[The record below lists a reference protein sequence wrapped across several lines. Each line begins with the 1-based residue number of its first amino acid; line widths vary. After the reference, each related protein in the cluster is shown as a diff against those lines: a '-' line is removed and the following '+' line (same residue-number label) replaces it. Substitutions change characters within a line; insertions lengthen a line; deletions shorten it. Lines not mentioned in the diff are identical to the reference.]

1 VKKKFKFKKSVK
13 VIFFL
18 LILLVICYFS
28 YNYLLK
34 DENINND
41 VSNNEQESDELTNK
55 LSSLGFS
62 SSDIVVLKE
71 NLSDNELN
79 LIDEY
84 NENIVK
90 FVSNSYFEIDNL
102 ERYIVYMEENDYSV
116 DEVITYV
123 NVGIDKPFYTDIK
136 TISDP
141 NNLLVLCNKFNA
153 LPSDYEPDD
162 LTEVG
167 SSGIY
172 MRKEAAENMYQMVL
186 AAQSDGLKINLVSGY
201 RSYDYQVDLYARH
214 VRERGKAEADRV
226 SARAGHSEHQT
237 GLAMDLSNDWS
248 LEKYFEDTELFK
260 WLSENDYKYG
270 FILRYPK
277 DKEYITGYDYEP
289 WHYRYVG
296 VEVATVIH
304 NENIT
309 YEEYVMK
316 YLSN

>member
-1 VKKKFKFKKSVK
+1 MKKKFKFKKSVK

-18 LILLVICYFS
+18 LILSALCYFF
-28 YNYLLK
+28 YNFFANNSDVTNGDK
-34 DENINND
+34 ESEN
-41 VSNNEQESDELTNK
+41 SDATVDKLTK
-55 LSSLGFS
+55 LGFS
-62 SSDIVVLKE
+62 NGDITLLKQY
-71 NLSDNELN
+71 LSESELN
-79 LIDEY
+79 LIDIY
-84 NENIVK
+84 DENVVN

-102 ERYIVYMEENDYSV
+102 ERYISYMNDNDY
-116 DEVITYV
+116 DANEVVTYV
-123 NVGIDKPFYTDIK
+123 NVGIDKPFYTDVK

-141 NNLLVLCNKFNA
+141 DNILVLCNKYNA

-162 LTEVG
+162 LTQVG
-167 SSGIY
+167 YSGIY

-304 NENIT
+304 NEDIT

>member
-1 VKKKFKFKKSVK
+1 MKKKFKFKKSVK

-18 LILLVICYFS
+18 LVLSALCYFS
-28 YNYLLK
+28 YNFFANNSDVTNGDK
-34 DENINND
+34 ESEN
-41 VSNNEQESDELTNK
+41 SDATVDK
-55 LSSLGFS
+55 LIKLGFS
-62 SSDIVVLKE
+62 NGDITLLKQY
-71 NLSDNELN
+71 LSESELN
-79 LIDEY
+79 LIDIY
-84 NENIVK
+84 DENVVN

-102 ERYIVYMEENDYSV
+102 ERYISYMNDNDY
-116 DEVITYV
+116 DANEVVTYV
-123 NVGIDKPFYTDIK
+123 NVGIDKPFYTDVK

-141 NNLLVLCNKFNA
+141 DNILVLCNKYNA

-162 LTEVG
+162 LTQVG
-167 SSGIY
+167 YSGIY

-214 VRERGKAEADRV
+214 VRERGEAEADRV

-304 NENIT
+304 NEDIT

>member
-1 VKKKFKFKKSVK
+1 MKKKFKFKKSVK
-13 VIFFL
+13 VTFFL
-18 LILLVICYFS
+18 LIFFALCYFF
-28 YNYLLK
+28 YNFFANNIDDNTSDIGSKDSNATIEKLTKLGFSNSDIKLLK
-34 DENINND
+34 QYLSESELNSIDIYDENIVN
-41 VSNNEQESDELTNK
+41 
-55 LSSLGFS
+55 
-62 SSDIVVLKE
+62 
-71 NLSDNELN
+71 
-79 LIDEY
+79 
-84 NENIVK
+84 
-90 FVSNSYFEIDNL
+90 FVSDSYFEIDNL
-102 ERYIVYMEENDYSV
+102 ERYINYMNDNNYDA
-116 DEVITYV
+116 DEVVTYV
-123 NVGIDKPFYTDIK
+123 NIGIDKPFYTDVK
-136 TISDP
+136 TISNPD
-141 NNLLVLCNKFNA
+141 NILVLCNKYNA
-153 LPSDYEPDD
+153 LPSDYAPND
-162 LTEVG
+162 LTQVG
-167 SSGIY
+167 YSGIY

-214 VRERGKAEADRV
+214 VRERGEAEADRV

-304 NENIT
+304 NEDIT